1 MKKQDIHAVAEERVE
16 FDEFDAEDFDP
27 LESDETALE
36 LEQLL
41 VRVEAA
47 RCCGA

>member
-1 MKKQDIHAVAEERVE
+1 MKEQNIQVMAEESAG
-16 FDEFDAEDFDP
+16 FDDFDADDFDP

-41 VRVEAA
+41 ARVEAA
-47 RCCGA
+47 RYCGA